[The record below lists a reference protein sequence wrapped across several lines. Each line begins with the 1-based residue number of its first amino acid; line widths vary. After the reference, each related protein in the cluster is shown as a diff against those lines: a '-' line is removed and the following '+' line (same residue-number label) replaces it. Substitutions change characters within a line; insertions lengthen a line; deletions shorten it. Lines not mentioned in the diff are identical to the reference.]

1 VRFFFPALPLVSSR
15 SVSVCS
21 IFSSERKNAAPP
33 LRLKFSCQ
41 KATYQHI
48 NNGSVTVL
56 LPVRAGVL
64 RLARVGSCIV
74 GCALLAFTGCWKNE
88 PIDEAKA
95 AGKTTADFPQITAD
109 IFEPMDGG
117 IDLSPEEIMGRN
129 TWNLWSGGNQHFWN
143 QAAQDSF
150 GLMDLLKMLDNR
162 KFSRGERFKTL
173 GLINEPGFQARAPTE
188 PDELGLCLDR
198 QITPEPPGID
208 ETVYGKPSGVL
219 GFRLFPNPEF
229 DDEARKKW
237 DGKRFYEDPSYYNDN
252 KLIRPYRVG
261 VACGACHI
269 APNPSN
275 PPADPENP
283 RWENLA
289 SAIGNQYIN
298 EGKVF
303 ACNVEKGG
311 FFYEMLAVQP
321 RGTSDTSRIATDHI
335 NNPNAINA
343 IFLLAERERIAKIA
357 TPEKMAGGTLALP
370 ETEEE
375 MHVPHILKDGADSI
389 GVRGATIRVYV
400 NIGTFSE
407 YWLTRHNRLI
417 GLTPQQPFEIPY
429 AREHSVFWRAT
440 EERLDNIA
448 AFFRK
453 LKSFRLADA
462 REGQAY
468 ITTDAV
474 VMTRGKEVFAESCAA
489 CHSSKQPPPNI
500 DPRSGEGKAWFRVEV
515 MKPDFLENNFLSNDK
530 RYPLTKIE
538 TNSARAFATNA
549 KAGHV
554 WDNFSSLTYKELS
567 PVDELEF
574 FNPFDETHP
583 IKFKP
588 KDRNVAP
595 GYYRTPSLVS
605 VWSSAPLLHNNML
618 GKFTG
623 DPSVAG
629 RMEAFNDAVEKLFWP
644 EKRVGKDSI
653 WRTQDDCSLHL
664 RKEFLPPPLRALRAL
679 ADRDGY
685 IKFGMIPKGTPVNL
699 IGNLEPDFRNIAVFR
714 KVAEK
719 LIKLKTT
726 KLSRDEA
733 AAEFTKLIP
742 DLLAANKCPDFVED
756 KGHYFG
762 TDLPDTDKRALI
774 EYLKTF

>member
-1 VRFFFPALPLVSSR
+1 MLPAR
-15 SVSVCS
+15 TD
-21 IFSSERKNAAPP
+21 F
-33 LRLKFSCQ
+33 LRLVGVGLCIIGG
-41 KATYQHI
+41 A
-48 NNGSVTVL
+48 VL
-56 LPVRAGVL
+56 GL
-64 RLARVGSCIV
+64 
-74 GCALLAFTGCWKNE
+74 TGCGKKE

-95 AGKTTADFPQITAD
+95 AGKTTSDFPQITAD
-109 IFEPMDGG
+109 IFKPMDGG

-129 TWNLWSGGNQHFWN
+129 AWNLWSAGNQHFWN
-143 QAAQDSF
+143 QAAQDSY

-162 KFSRGERFKTL
+162 KFPRGERFQTL
-173 GLINEPGFQARAPTE
+173 GLVNEPGFRAAAK
-188 PDELGLCLDR
+188 PDEFGLWLDE
-198 QITPEPPGID
+198 QVEAEPAGID

-219 GFRLFPNPEF
+219 GFRLFPNPDF
-229 DDEARKKW
+229 NQQARKKW
-237 DGKRFYEDPSYYNDN
+237 DGDRFMTDPTYYNDN
-252 KLIRPYRVG
+252 KLVRPYRVG
-261 VACGACHI
+261 VACGSCHI

-275 PPADPENP
+275 PPADPKNP

-311 FFYEMLAVQP
+311 FFYEMLAAQP

-343 IFLLAERERIAKIA
+343 IFLLGERERIA

-370 ETEEE
+370 GEKEE
-375 MHVPHILKDGADSI
+375 MGVPHILKDGADSV
-389 GVRGATIRVYV
+389 GVPGATIRVYV
-400 NIGTFSE
+400 NIGMFSE

-417 GLTPQQPFEIPY
+417 GLTEQKPFEIPY
-429 AREHSVFWRAT
+429 AREHSIFWRAT
-440 EERLDNIA
+440 EERLPMIA
-448 AFFRK
+448 KFFRR
-453 LKSFRLADA
+453 LKPFHLAEAPDS
-462 REGQAY
+462 QAY
-468 ITTDAV
+468 ITTDEAV
-474 VMTRGKEVFAESCAA
+474 MAHGKEVFADACAA

-500 DPRSGEGKAWFRVEV
+500 EPHSGEAKRWFRTAV
-515 MKPDFLENNFLSNDK
+515 MDPGFLEDNFLSNDQ

-567 PVDELEF
+567 PVDQLEF
-574 FNPFDETHP
+574 FNPFDETRP

-605 VWSSAPLLHNNML
+605 LWSSAPFFHNNML

-629 RMEAFNDAVEKLFWP
+629 RMDAFNDAVEKLLWP
-644 EKRVGKDSI
+644 EKRLGKDSI
-653 WRTQDDCSLHL
+653 WRTQNECTFHL
-664 RKEFLPPPLRALRAL
+664 RKEFVPPPFDRL
-679 ADRDGY
+679 AGPDGY
-685 IKFGMIPKGTPVNL
+685 IRIGPIPKGTPINL
-699 IGNLEPDFRNIAVFR
+699 LANLQPDFQHSDVFI
-714 KVAEK
+714 KALAK
-719 LIKLKTT
+719 LAKINAQNLPP
-726 KLSRDEA
+726 EA
-733 AAEFTKLIP
+733 AAAELRKLVP
-742 DLLAANKCPDFVED
+742 DLIAINNCPDFVED

-762 TDLPDTDKRALI
+762 TDLSDTDKLALI

>member
-1 VRFFFPALPLVSSR
+1 LASELSCHTVRQKDINDA
-15 SVSVCS
+15 SV
-21 IFSSERKNAAPP
+21 
-33 LRLKFSCQ
+33 
-41 KATYQHI
+41 KAFLQAKRD
-48 NNGSVTVL
+48 L
-56 LPVRAGVL
+56 L
-64 RLARVGSCIV
+64 RLARVGICLGACLSLTFS
-74 GCALLAFTGCWKNE
+74 GCEKNE

-95 AGKTTADFPQITAD
+95 AGKSTADFPQITAD
-109 IFEPMDGG
+109 IFKPMDGG

-129 TWNLWSGGNQHFWN
+129 TWNLWSAGNQNFWN
-143 QAAQDSF
+143 HAAQDSY
-150 GLMDLLKMLDNR
+150 GLMDLLKMLDSR
-162 KFSRGERFKTL
+162 KFPRGERFKTL
-173 GLINEPGFQARAPTE
+173 GLVNEPGFRAATKADEFGLWLDEQVEQE
-188 PDELGLCLDR
+188 PA
-198 QITPEPPGID
+198 GID

-219 GFRLFPNPEF
+219 GFRLFPNPDFNE
-229 DDEARKKW
+229 EARKKW
-237 DGKRFYEDPSYYNDN
+237 DGDRFINDPTYYNDN
-252 KLIRPYRVG
+252 KLVRPYRVG
-261 VACGACHI
+261 VACGSCHI

-311 FFYEMLAVQP
+311 FFYEMLATQP

-343 IFLLAERERIAKIA
+343 IFLLAERERIAKLA

-370 ETEEE
+370 GEQEE
-375 MHVPHILKDGADSI
+375 MPVPHILKDGADSI

-400 NIGTFSE
+400 NIGMFSE
-407 YWLTRHNRLI
+407 YWLTRHDRLI
-417 GLTPQQPFEIPY
+417 GLTKQKPFEIPY
-429 AREHSVFWRAT
+429 AREHSVFWLAT

-453 LKSFRLADA
+453 LKPFHLADA
-462 REGQAY
+462 GDGKTY
-468 ITTDAV
+468 ITTDSA
-474 VMTRGKEVFAESCAA
+474 VMTRGKEIFAESCAA

-500 DPRSGEGKAWFRVEV
+500 DSHSGEGKAWFRAEV
-515 MKPDFLENNFLSNDK
+515 MKPEFLDNNFLSNDK

-549 KAGHV
+549 KATHI

-588 KDRNVAP
+588 KDEDVAP

-605 VWSSAPLLHNNML
+605 VWSSAPFFHNNML
-618 GKFTG
+618 GKFTA

-629 RMEAFNDAVEKLFWP
+629 RMEAFNDAVEKLLWP
-644 EKRVGKDSI
+644 EKRLNKESI
-653 WRTQDDCSLHL
+653 WRTQNDCSLHL
-664 RKEFLPPPLRALRAL
+664 RKEFVPERLRVIRAM

-685 IKFGMIPKGTPVNL
+685 IKVGMIPKGTPINL
-699 IGNLEPDFRNIAVFR
+699 VANLDPDFRNTDVFIKIAQ
-714 KVAEK
+714 K

-726 KLSRDEA
+726 NVSRDEA
-733 AAEFTKLIP
+733 AAEFNQLIP

-762 TDLPDTDKRALI
+762 TDLSDNDKRALI

>member
-1 VRFFFPALPLVSSR
+1 M
-15 SVSVCS
+15 
-21 IFSSERKNAAPP
+21 
-33 LRLKFSCQ
+33 
-41 KATYQHI
+41 KA
-48 NNGSVTVL
+48 L
-56 LPVRAGVL
+56 LPARDDL
-64 RLARVGSCIV
+64 FRLARVGSCVI
-74 GCALLAFTGCWKNE
+74 GCALLGFAGCWKTE

-95 AGKTTADFPQITAD
+95 ARKTTADFPQITAD
-109 IFEPMDGG
+109 IFKPMDGG

-143 QAAQDSF
+143 HTAQDSY

-162 KFSRGERFKTL
+162 KFSRGERLKIL
-173 GLINEPGFQARAPTE
+173 GLVNEPGFRAASK
-188 PDELGLCLDR
+188 PDEFGLWLDE
-198 QITPEPPGID
+198 QVEPEPKGID

-219 GFRLFPNPEF
+219 GFRLFRNPEF
-229 DDEARKKW
+229 NDEARKKW
-237 DGKRFYEDPSYYNDN
+237 NGDRFLNDSTYYNDN
-252 KLIRPYRVG
+252 KLVRPYRVG
-261 VACGACHI
+261 VACGSCHI

-275 PPADPENP
+275 PPDDPENP

-311 FFYEMLAVQP
+311 FFYEMLAAQP

-343 IFLLAERERIAKIA
+343 IFLLAERERIAV
-357 TPEKMAGGTLALP
+357 PEKMAGGTLALP
-370 ETEEE
+370 GEAESTP
-375 MHVPHILKDGADSI
+375 VPHILKDGADSI
-389 GVRGATIRVYV
+389 GVPGATIRVYI
-400 NIGTFSE
+400 NIGMFSE

-417 GLTPQQPFEIPY
+417 GLTKQQPFEIPY

-440 EERLDNIA
+440 EERLPMIA
-448 AFFRK
+448 AFFRR
-453 LKSFRLADA
+453 LKPFHLADA
-462 REGQAY
+462 PGGQAY
-468 ITTDAV
+468 ITTDSA

-489 CHSSKQPPPNI
+489 CHSSKQPPPNV
-500 DPRSGEGKAWFRVEV
+500 DPHSGEGKGWFVAEV
-515 MKPDFLENNFLSNDK
+515 MKPDFLENNFLSNDR

-549 KAGHV
+549 KVTHV

-588 KDRNVAP
+588 REKNVAP
-595 GYYRTPSLVS
+595 GYYRTASLVS

-618 GKFTG
+618 GKFNG

-629 RMEAFNDAVEKLFWP
+629 RMDAFNDAIEKLLWP
-644 EKRVGKDSI
+644 EKRLNKDSI
-653 WRTQDDCSLHL
+653 WRTQNDCSLHL
-664 RKEFLPPPLRALRAL
+664 RKEFVPRTLRGL

-685 IKFGMIPKGTPVNL
+685 IKVGMIPKGTPINL
-699 IGNLEPDFRNIAVFR
+699 VANLEPDFRHLDVFLKIAN
-714 KVAEK
+714 K
-719 LIKLKTT
+719 LIKIKTT
-726 KLSRDEA
+726 DVSRDEA
-733 AAEFTKLIP
+733 ADEFNQLIP

-762 TDLPDTDKRALI
+762 TDLADTDKRALI

>member
-1 VRFFFPALPLVSSR
+1 VLPAR
-15 SVSVCS
+15 ND
-21 IFSSERKNAAPP
+21 IF
-33 LRLKFSCQ
+33 
-41 KATYQHI
+41 
-48 NNGSVTVL
+48 
-56 LPVRAGVL
+56 
-64 RLARVGSCIV
+64 RLARVGTCLFAS
-74 GCALLAFTGCWKNE
+74 ALLGFSSCKKNQ

-109 IFEPMDGG
+109 VFKPMDGG
-117 IDLSPEEIMGRN
+117 IDLSAEEIMGRN
-129 TWNLWSGGNQHFWN
+129 TWNLWSGGNQAFWN
-143 QAAQDSF
+143 HAAQDSF

-162 KFSRGERFKTL
+162 KFGRGGRFKVL
-173 GLINEPGFQARAPTE
+173 GLVNEPGFRAAGK
-188 PDELGLCLDR
+188 PDEFGLWLDE
-198 QITPEPPGID
+198 QVEPEPAGID
-208 ETVYGKPSGVL
+208 ETVYGKASGVL

-229 DDEARKKW
+229 NDEARKKW
-237 DGKRFYEDPSYYNDN
+237 DGDRFMNDPTYYNDN
-252 KLIRPYRVG
+252 KLVRPYRVG
-261 VACGACHI
+261 VACGSCHI

-275 PPADPENP
+275 PPADRENP

-311 FFYEMLAVQP
+311 FFYEMLAAQP

-343 IFLLAERERIAKIA
+343 IFLLKERERIAV
-357 TPEKMAGGTLALP
+357 PEKMAGGALAFP
-370 ETEEE
+370 GEKQE
-375 MHVPHILKDGADSI
+375 MNVAHILKDGADSI

-400 NIGTFSE
+400 NIGMFSE

-417 GLTPQQPFEIPY
+417 GLKPQKPFEISY

-440 EERLDNIA
+440 EERLDSIA
-448 AFFRK
+448 AFFRR
-453 LKSFRLADA
+453 LKPFHLADA
-462 REGQAY
+462 PGGKDL
-468 ITTDAV
+468 ITTDPA
-474 VMTRGKEVFAESCAA
+474 VMTRGKEVFGESCAV
-489 CHSSKQPPPNI
+489 CHSSTQPPPNI
-500 DPRSGEGKAWFRVEV
+500 DPRSGEGKAWFRAEV
-515 MKPDFLENNFLSNDK
+515 MKDSFLENNFLSNEK

-549 KAGHV
+549 KADHV

-588 KDRNVAP
+588 KEKNVAP
-595 GYYRTPSLVS
+595 GYYRVPSLVS
-605 VWSSAPLLHNNML
+605 VWSSAPFLHNNML

-629 RMEAFNDAVEKLFWP
+629 RMDAFNDAVEKLLWP
-644 EKRVGKDSI
+644 EKRLGKASI
-653 WRTQDDCSLHL
+653 WRTQNDCSLHL
-664 RKEFLPPPLRALRAL
+664 RKEYVPEL
-679 ADRDGY
+679 ARFADPDGY
-685 IKFGMIPKGTPVNL
+685 ITVGMIPQGTPINL
-699 IGNLEPDFRNIAVFR
+699 VANLEPNFRNTGAFFKIG
-714 KVAEK
+714 KK
-719 LIKLKTT
+719 LIEIKRRNP
-726 KLSRDEA
+726 SREVA
-733 AAEFTKLIP
+733 AAEFNKLIP
-742 DLLAANKCPDFVED
+742 DMLAANKCPDFIED
-756 KGHYFG
+756 KGHDFG

>member
-1 VRFFFPALPLVSSR
+1 MLHDSLWGFNS
-15 SVSVCS
+15 
-21 IFSSERKNAAPP
+21 
-33 LRLKFSCQ
+33 
-41 KATYQHI
+41 
-48 NNGSVTVL
+48 GSVKVL
-56 LPVRAGVL
+56 LAARADLL
-64 RLARVGSCIV
+64 RLARVGSCA
-74 GCALLAFTGCWKNE
+74 GCAMLAFASCGKNE

-95 AGKTTADFPQITAD
+95 AGKSTADFPQITPD
-109 IFEPMDGG
+109 IFKPMDGG

-143 QAAQDSF
+143 HAAQDSY

-162 KFSRGERFKTL
+162 KFPRGERFKTL
-173 GLINEPGFQARAPTE
+173 GLVNEPGFRARAPTE
-188 PDELGLCLDR
+188 PDEFGLCLDK
-198 QITPEPPGID
+198 QIAPEPAGID
-208 ETVYGKPSGVL
+208 ETVYGRPSGVL

-229 DDEARKKW
+229 NDEARKKW
-237 DGKRFYEDPSYYNDN
+237 DGKRFYEDKAYYNDN

-303 ACNVEKGG
+303 ACNVEQGG
-311 FFYEMLAVQP
+311 FFYEMLAAQP

-343 IFLLAERERIAKIA
+343 IFLLAERERIAKLA
-357 TPEKMAGGTLALP
+357 TPEKMTGGTLALP
-370 ETEEE
+370 GEKEE
-375 MHVPHILKDGADSI
+375 MNVPHILKDGADSI

-400 NIGTFSE
+400 NIGMFSE

-417 GLTPQQPFEIPY
+417 GLRPQRPFEIPY

-440 EERLDNIA
+440 EERLGNIA

-453 LKSFRLADA
+453 LKPFHLADA
-462 REGQAY
+462 SGGPAY
-468 ITTDAV
+468 ITTDSA

-489 CHSSKQPPPNI
+489 CHSSKPPPPNI
-500 DPRSGEGKAWFRVEV
+500 DPRSGEGKAWFRAEV
-515 MKPDFLENNFLSNDK
+515 MKPEFLENNFLSDEK

-549 KAGHV
+549 KAHHI
-554 WDNFSSLTYKELS
+554 WDNFSSQTYKELS

-583 IKFKP
+583 IKFRP
-588 KDRNVAP
+588 KDKDVAP
-595 GYYRTPSLVS
+595 GYYRTPSLVNL
-605 VWSSAPLLHNNML
+605 WSSAPFLHNNML

-629 RMEAFNDAVEKLFWP
+629 RMHAFNDAIEKLLWT
-644 EKRVGKDSI
+644 EKRLNKDSI
-653 WRTQDDCSLHL
+653 WRTQNECSFHL
-664 RKEFLPPPLRALRAL
+664 RKEFLPSPFDKL
-679 ADRDGY
+679 AGRDGY
-685 IKFGMIPKGTPVNL
+685 VKIGRIPKGTPINL
-699 IGNLEPDFRNIAVFR
+699 LANLQPDFQRTGAFLKAAGKLTKINLEN
-714 KVAEK
+714 
-719 LIKLKTT
+719 
-726 KLSRDEA
+726 LSPEA
-733 AAEFTKLIP
+733 ADAELRKLVP
-742 DLLAANKCPDFVED
+742 DLIAMNKCPDFIED

-762 TDLPDTDKRALI
+762 TDLTDNDKRALM
-774 EYLKTF
+774 EYLKTL

>member
-1 VRFFFPALPLVSSR
+1 V
-15 SVSVCS
+15 
-21 IFSSERKNAAPP
+21 K
-33 LRLKFSCQ
+33 
-41 KATYQHI
+41 
-48 NNGSVTVL
+48 VL
-56 LPVRAGVL
+56 LPARRETLRLTRAGSYL
-64 RLARVGSCIV
+64 IPCM
-74 GCALLAFTGCWKNE
+74 LLAFASCGKNE

-95 AGKTTADFPQITAD
+95 AGKSTADFPQITAD
-109 IFEPMDGG
+109 IFQPMDGG
-117 IDLSPEEIMGRN
+117 IHLSPEEIMGRN

-162 KFSRGERFKTL
+162 KFPRGERFKTL
-173 GLINEPGFQARAPTE
+173 GLVNEPGFRAAGK
-188 PDELGLCLDR
+188 PDEFGLWLDE
-198 QITPEPPGID
+198 QVQPEPAGID

-229 DDEARKKW
+229 NDEARKKW
-237 DGKRFYEDPSYYNDN
+237 DGDRFMKDPTYYNDN
-252 KLIRPYRVG
+252 KLVRPYRVG
-261 VACGACHI
+261 VACGSCHI

-275 PPADPENP
+275 PPDDPENP

-311 FFYEMLAVQP
+311 FFYEMLAAQP

-343 IFLLAERERIAKIA
+343 IFLLGERERIAA
-357 TPEKMAGGTLALP
+357 TEKVAGGTLALP
-370 ETEEE
+370 GEKED
-375 MHVPHILKDGADSI
+375 MWPVPHILKDGADSVGI
-389 GVRGATIRVYV
+389 AGATIRVYV
-400 NIGTFSE
+400 NIGMFSE

-417 GLTPQQPFEIPY
+417 GLMPQKPFEIPY
-429 AREHSVFWRAT
+429 AQKHSVFWRAT
-440 EERLDNIA
+440 EERVDNIRK
-448 AFFRK
+448 FFER
-453 LKSFRLADA
+453 LQPFRLAA
-462 REGQAY
+462 APGGQAY
-468 ITTDAV
+468 ITADAS

-489 CHSSKQPPPNI
+489 CHSSKQPPPNV
-500 DPRSGEGKAWFRVEV
+500 DPHSGEGKAWFRTAV
-515 MKPDFLENNFLSNDK
+515 MAPDFLENNFLSNDK

-549 KAGHV
+549 KSGHV
-554 WDNFSSLTYKELS
+554 WDNFSSQTYKELS

-588 KDRNVAP
+588 KEKNVAP

-605 VWSSAPLLHNNML
+605 LWSSAPFLHNNML

-629 RMEAFNDAVEKLFWP
+629 RVDVFNDAAEKLLWP
-644 EKRVGKDSI
+644 EKRLNKASI
-653 WRTQDDCSLHL
+653 WRTQNDCSLHL
-664 RKEFLPPPLRALRAL
+664 RKEFVPKSLQAL
-679 ADRDGY
+679 ADKDGY
-685 IKFGMIPKGTPVNL
+685 INIGPIPKGAPINL
-699 IGNLEPDFRNIAVFR
+699 IANTEPDFGQLVVLQAKIAKALLR
-714 KVAEK
+714 IHTMNLSSEQATDE
-719 LIKLKTT
+719 LIKAVP
-726 KLSRDEA
+726 E
-733 AAEFTKLIP
+733 
-742 DLLAANKCPDFVED
+742 LLAANKCPDFVED

-762 TDLPDTDKRALI
+762 TDLPDNDKRALI

>member
-1 VRFFFPALPLVSSR
+1 MLPGRRNL
-15 SVSVCS
+15 
-21 IFSSERKNAAPP
+21 
-33 LRLKFSCQ
+33 
-41 KATYQHI
+41 
-48 NNGSVTVL
+48 
-56 LPVRAGVL
+56 L
-64 RLARVGSCIV
+64 RLARVGSWLIA
-74 GCALLAFTGCWKNE
+74 GALLGFSGCKKNE
-88 PIDEAKA
+88 PIDEAQA

-109 IFEPMDGG
+109 IFKPMDGG
-117 IDLSPEEIMGRN
+117 IALSPEEIMGRN

-162 KFSRGERFKTL
+162 KFPRGERFKTL
-173 GLINEPGFQARAPTE
+173 GLVNEPGFRAAGK
-188 PDELGLCLDR
+188 PDEFGLWLDE
-198 QITPEPPGID
+198 QVDPEPPGID
-208 ETVYGKPSGVL
+208 ETVYGKASGVL

-229 DDEARKKW
+229 NDEPRKKW
-237 DGKRFYEDPSYYNDN
+237 DGDRFMNDPAYYNDN
-252 KLIRPYRVG
+252 KLVRPYRVG
-261 VACGACHI
+261 VACGSCHI

-283 RWENLA
+283 HWENLA

-311 FFYEMLAVQP
+311 FFYEMLAAQP

-343 IFLLAERERIAKIA
+343 IFLLGERERIAV
-357 TPEKMAGGTLALP
+357 PEKMTGGTLALP
-370 ETEEE
+370 GEQEE
-375 MHVPHILKDGADSI
+375 MKVAHILKDGADSI

-400 NIGTFSE
+400 NIGMFSE

-417 GLTPQQPFEIPY
+417 GLTPQKPFEIPY

-462 REGQAY
+462 PGGQAY
-468 ITTDAV
+468 ITADAA

-489 CHSSKQPPPNI
+489 CHSSKQPPANI
-500 DPRSGEGKAWFRVEV
+500 DPRSGEGQAWFRAEV

-554 WDNFSSLTYKELS
+554 WDNFSSQTYKELS

-583 IKFKP
+583 IKFRP
-588 KDRNVAP
+588 KDNDVAP

-629 RMEAFNDAVEKLFWP
+629 RLDAFNDAIEKLLWP
-644 EKRVGKDSI
+644 EKRLNKDSI
-653 WRTQDDCSLHL
+653 WRTQNECWLHL
-664 RKEFLPPPLRALRAL
+664 RKEFVPKALQGL
-679 ADRDGY
+679 ADKNGY
-685 IKFGMIPKGTPVNL
+685 INVGPIPKGMPVNL
-699 IGNLEPDFRNIAVFR
+699 IGNLDPDLGQLVVLQAKIA
-714 KVAEK
+714 KALLKIHAMNLSSEEATAE
-719 LIKLKTT
+719 LT
-726 KLSRDEA
+726 KWV
-733 AAEFTKLIP
+733 P
-742 DLLAANKCPDFVED
+742 DLLAANKCPDFIED

>member
-1 VRFFFPALPLVSSR
+1 M
-15 SVSVCS
+15 
-21 IFSSERKNAAPP
+21 
-33 LRLKFSCQ
+33 
-41 KATYQHI
+41 
-48 NNGSVTVL
+48 
-56 LPVRAGVL
+56 
-64 RLARVGSCIV
+64 
-74 GCALLAFTGCWKNE
+74 LLAFASCGKNE

-109 IFEPMDGG
+109 IFQPMDGG
-117 IDLSPEEIMGRN
+117 IHLSPEEIMGRN

-162 KFSRGERFKTL
+162 KFPRGERFKTL
-173 GLINEPGFQARAPTE
+173 GLVNEPGFRAAGK
-188 PDELGLCLDR
+188 PDEFGLWLDE
-198 QITPEPPGID
+198 QVQPEPAGID

-229 DDEARKKW
+229 NDEARKKW
-237 DGKRFYEDPSYYNDN
+237 NGDRFMKDPTYYNDN
-252 KLIRPYRVG
+252 KLVRPYRVG
-261 VACGACHI
+261 VACGSCHI

-275 PPADPENP
+275 PPDDPENP
-283 RWENLA
+283 GWENLA

-311 FFYEMLAVQP
+311 FFYEMLAAQP

-343 IFLLAERERIAKIA
+343 IFLLAERERIAA
-357 TPEKMAGGTLALP
+357 TEKVAGGTLALP
-370 ETEEE
+370 GEKED
-375 MHVPHILKDGADSI
+375 MWPVPHILKDGADSV
-389 GVRGATIRVYV
+389 GVAGATIRVYV
-400 NIGTFSE
+400 NIGMFSE

-417 GLTPQQPFEIPY
+417 GLTPQKPFEIPY
-429 AREHSVFWRAT
+429 AQKHSVFWRAT
-440 EERLDNIA
+440 EERLDNIRK
-448 AFFRK
+448 FFEI
-453 LKSFRLADA
+453 LQPFRLAA
-462 REGQAY
+462 APGGQAY
-468 ITTDAV
+468 ITADAS

-489 CHSSKQPPPNI
+489 CHSSKQPPPNV
-500 DPRSGEGKAWFRVEV
+500 DPHSGEGKAWFRTAV
-515 MKPDFLENNFLSNDK
+515 MAPDFLENNFLSNDK

-549 KAGHV
+549 KSGHV
-554 WDNFSSLTYKELS
+554 WDNFSSQTYKELS

-588 KDRNVAP
+588 KEKNVAP

-605 VWSSAPLLHNNML
+605 LWSSAPFLHNNML

-629 RMEAFNDAVEKLFWP
+629 RVDVFNDAAEKLLWP
-644 EKRVGKDSI
+644 EKRLNKASI
-653 WRTQDDCSLHL
+653 WRTQNDCSLHL
-664 RKEFLPPPLRALRAL
+664 RKEFVPKPLQAL
-679 ADRDGY
+679 ADKDGY
-685 IKFGMIPKGTPVNL
+685 INIGPIPKGAPINL
-699 IGNLEPDFRNIAVFR
+699 IANLEPDFGQLVVLQAKIA
-714 KVAEK
+714 KALLKIHSMNLSSEQATDE
-719 LIKLKTT
+719 LIKAVP
-726 KLSRDEA
+726 E
-733 AAEFTKLIP
+733 
-742 DLLAANKCPDFVED
+742 LLTANKCPDFVED

-762 TDLPDTDKRALI
+762 TDLPDNDKRALI
-774 EYLKTF
+774 EFLKSL